1 MVQKP
6 LIKVFDERLSH
17 KVFLS
22 DVMPYIESL
31 WIIWN
36 GIKYQPFYF
45 LLFQS
50 INQSIFLYFESPLWK
65 VGVLLLKNNYTSIFI
80 MKFLM
85 YNQFQFFNLISFII
99 HYWCPKKRHSIKM
112 GFVTQKV
119 SHLSVHSP
127 R

>member
-6 LIKVFDERLSH
+6 LIKVFDERRSH

-50 INQSIFLYFESPLWK
+50 INQSIFLYFENPL
-65 VGVLLLKNNYTSIFI
+65 
-80 MKFLM
+80 
-85 YNQFQFFNLISFII
+85 
-99 HYWCPKKRHSIKM
+99 
-112 GFVTQKV
+112 
-119 SHLSVHSP
+119 
-127 R
+127 